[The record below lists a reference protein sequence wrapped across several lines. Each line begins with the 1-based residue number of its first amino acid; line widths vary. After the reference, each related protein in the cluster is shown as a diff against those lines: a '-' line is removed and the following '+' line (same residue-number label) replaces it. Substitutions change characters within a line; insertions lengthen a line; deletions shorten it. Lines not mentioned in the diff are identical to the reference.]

1 MMKRGAV
8 CSELKMFLHLGG
20 RERSVLT
27 EVSLVTADFFEER
40 EKEEAREQENIFDDI
55 IIKCRVIG
63 FRV

>member
-1 MMKRGAV
+1 
-8 CSELKMFLHLGG
+8 MFLHLGG

>member
-1 MMKRGAV
+1 
-8 CSELKMFLHLGG
+8 
-20 RERSVLT
+20 VLT
-27 EVSLVTADFFEER
+27 EVSLVTADFVEER